1 VIRLDT
7 ILDQVKEYAPDADL
21 GVVRKAWV
29 YASKHHAG
37 QRRKSGE
44 PYFSHPL
51 EVANILAGLRM
62 DTDTIAVAILHD
74 TVEDTPATLEEIAT
88 MFSPDIAE
96 MVDGVTKLDK
106 LDFRNPDEHQA
117 ENFRKLVFAMA
128 RDIRVILVKL
138 ADRVHNMRTLGAMR
152 DEKRVRIAQETM
164 DLYAPIA
171 NRLGIVT
178 LKGELDDLSFK
189 YLHPQVYAELSA
201 QVKARAPYF
210 DKYIERVKDKI
221 EANLAPH
228 IPGAEVSG
236 RVKRLWSIWQ
246 KMQSKQLTFEE
257 VHDLIAFRIV
267 VDSVAHCYG
276 ALGLVHGLW
285 APHSE
290 RFKDYIAQPKANGY
304 QSLHTTVVGPEAQ
317 RIEVQIRTGEMHSFG
332 EIGIAAH
339 WKYKEGRLAL
349 RKEEIEKYTKIRQLL
364 QWAEDIEDSREF
376 LDVLKVDLYA
386 DQVHVYTPRGDI
398 RWFPGG
404 ATPLDFAYAIHT
416 EVGNHCTGARVN
428 GRMVKLA
435 YKLRSGD
442 TLEILTRPDQQPSK
456 DWLQNAVTGRALS
469 KIRQYLRKEERD
481 QAIEVGR
488 SVLDQELRRYKRS
501 LKAVLKEDELRK
513 ALEGSGKRT
522 PDELFAEIGYGRQ
535 GVDKLLP
542 FYVADELLAAEKAR
556 QEQPPA
562 EAGSALDT
570 ITGLFRKIGRR
581 GGSPVRIDGM
591 DGMLTTFARCC
602 RPLPGDHIV
611 GFITRGRGVTVHRGD
626 CKQALALPR
635 ERRIDVEWDV
645 SQKMPHAA
653 NLNIITVDRPMML
666 AELSKTV
673 GKMNVNITRLEART
687 TREERGHIMLELAVN
702 DVGQLRSV
710 MRGIEKLQGVISVQ
724 RTANH
729 S

>member
-1 VIRLDT
+1 MIRLDA
-7 ILDQVKEYAPDADL
+7 ILDQVREYAPDADL

-44 PYFSHPL
+44 PYFAHPL

-74 TVEDTPATLEEIAT
+74 TVEDTPATLEEIT
-88 MFSPDIAE
+88 DKFSPEIAK

-138 ADRVHNMRTLGAMR
+138 ADRVHNMRTLEAMR

-178 LKGELDDLSFK
+178 LKGELEDLSFK
-189 YLHPQVYAELSA
+189 YLHPQVYAELNA
-201 QVKARAPYF
+201 QVAARAPYF
-210 DKYIERVKDKI
+210 DKYIERVQTQLM
-221 EANLAPH
+221 ESLSPH
-228 IPGAEVSG
+228 MPEAEVSG

-257 VHDLIAFRIV
+257 VHDLLAFRITV
-267 VDSVAHCYG
+267 QNIAQCYG
-276 ALGLVHGLW
+276 SLGVVHGLW
-285 APHSE
+285 APQSE

-317 RIEVQIRTGEMHSFG
+317 RIEVQIRTDEMHSFG

-339 WKYKEGRLAL
+339 WKYKEGHLAL
-349 RKEEIEKYTKIRQLL
+349 RPEEIEKYTKIRQLL

-386 DQVHVYTPRGDI
+386 DQVYVYTPRGDI

-416 EVGNHCTGARVN
+416 EVGHHCTGARVN
-428 GRMVKLA
+428 GRMVKLN

-442 TLEILTRPDQQPSK
+442 TVEILTKPDQQPNK
-456 DWLQNAVTGRALS
+456 DWLKSAATSRALS

-481 QAIEVGR
+481 RSIGVGK
-488 SVLDQELRRYKRS
+488 SVLDQELRRFKSS
-501 LKAVLKEDELRK
+501 LKAVTKQDGLRK
-513 ALEGSGKRT
+513 ALDAFGKRT
-522 PDELFAEIGYGRQ
+522 AEELFAEIGYGRFS
-535 GVDKLLP
+535 VEKVLP
-542 FYVADELLAAEKAR
+542 LYVGQDVLDAEKAR
-556 QEQPPA
+556 QEQPEKEPT
-562 EAGSALDT
+562 ALDT
-570 ITGLFRKIGRR
+570 ITGIFRKIGRR
-581 GGSPVRIDGM
+581 SGSPVRIDGM

-611 GFITRGRGVTVHRGD
+611 GFITRGKGVTVHRSD

-635 ERRIDVEWDV
+635 ERRLDVEWDV
-645 SQKMPHAA
+645 QQKIPHAA
-653 NLNIITVDRPMML
+653 MLEIITVDRPMML

-673 GKMNVNITRLEART
+673 GKMNVNITRAEART
-687 TREERGHIMLELAVN
+687 TREDRGFITLEVAVS
-702 DVGQLRSV
+702 DVNQLRSV
-710 MRGIEKLQGVISVQ
+710 MRGIERLQGVISVS
-724 RTANH
+724 RTANL
-729 S
+729 

>member
-1 VIRLDT
+1 MIRLDT
-7 ILDQVKEYAPDADL
+7 ILDKVRGYAPDADL
-21 GVVRKAWV
+21 VVVRKAWV

-44 PYFSHPL
+44 PYFAHPL
-51 EVANILAGLRM
+51 EVANILADLRM
-62 DTDTIAVAILHD
+62 DTDTIVVAILHD
-74 TVEDTPATLEEIAT
+74 TVEDTAATLEELSAL
-88 MFSPDIAE
+88 FSPDIAE

-138 ADRVHNMRTLGAMR
+138 ADRVHNMRTLEAMP

-201 QVKARAPYF
+201 QVEARAPYF
-210 DKYIERVKDKI
+210 DMYIERVKAQL
-221 EANLAPH
+221 EESLQPH
-228 IPGAEVSG
+228 IPGAQVSG

-246 KMQSKQLTFEE
+246 KMQSKKLTFEE
-257 VHDLIAFRIV
+257 VHDLIAFRV
-267 VDSVAHCYG
+267 VTDTVAHCYG

-285 APHSE
+285 APQSE

-317 RIEVQIRTGEMHSFG
+317 RIEVQLRTSEMHGFG

-376 LDVLKVDLYA
+376 LDVLKVDLFA
-386 DQVHVYTPRGDI
+386 DQVYVYTPRGDI

-428 GRMVKLA
+428 GRMVKLSH
-435 YKLRSGD
+435 KLRSGD
-442 TLEILTRPDQQPSK
+442 TLEILTKPDQQPNK
-456 DWLQNAVTGRALS
+456 DWLQSAVTGRALN

-481 QAIEVGR
+481 KAIGVGR
-488 SVLDQELRRYKRS
+488 SVLDQELRRHKSS
-501 LKAVLKEDELRK
+501 LKAVTKADNLRK
-513 ALEGSGKRT
+513 ALEGTEKRSH
-522 PDELFAEIGYGRQ
+522 DELFAEIGYGRQ
-535 GVDKLLP
+535 GVEKILP
-542 FYVADELLAAEKAR
+542 FYIAQDLLDTEKAR
-556 QEQPPA
+556 SEAPMTEQ
-562 EAGSALDT
+562 GSTLET

-591 DGMLTTFARCC
+591 AGMLTTFARCC
-602 RPLPGDHIV
+602 RPLPGDPIM

-626 CKQALALPR
+626 CKQGLALPR
-635 ERRIDVEWDV
+635 ERRIDVEWDI

-653 NLNIITVDRPMML
+653 MLNIITVDRPMML

-673 GKMNVNITRLEART
+673 GKMNVNITRAEART
-687 TREERGHIMLELAVN
+687 TREDRGHIMLEVAVS
-702 DVGQLRSV
+702 DVGQLRTV
-710 MRGIEKLQGVISVQ
+710 MRGIERIQGVISVE
-724 RTANH
+724 RTSSA
-729 S
+729 

>member
-1 VIRLDT
+1 MIRLDA
-7 ILDQVKEYAPDADL
+7 ILDQIREYAPDADL
-21 GVVRKAWV
+21 AVVRKAWV

-44 PYFSHPL
+44 PYFAHPL

-74 TVEDTPATLEEIAT
+74 TVEDTPATLEEISEK
-88 MFSPDIAE
+88 FSPAIAQ

-138 ADRVHNMRTLGAMR
+138 ADRVHNMRTLEAMR
-152 DEKRVRIAQETM
+152 DEKRVRIARETM

-178 LKGELDDLSFK
+178 LKGELEDLSFR
-189 YLHPQVYAELSA
+189 YLHPQVYAELQA
-201 QVKARAPYF
+201 QVQARAPYF
-210 DKYIERVKDKI
+210 DKYIERVKAKL
-221 EANLAPH
+221 ESQLAPH
-228 IPGAEVSG
+228 IDKAEVSG

-257 VHDLIAFRIV
+257 VHDLLAFRII
-267 VDSVAHCYG
+267 VDNVGHCYG
-276 ALGLVHGLW
+276 ALGVVHGLW
-285 APHSE
+285 APQSE

-317 RIEVQIRTGEMHSFG
+317 RIEVQIRTHEMHRFG

-349 RKEEIEKYTKIRQLL
+349 KAEEIEKYTKIRQLL

-386 DQVHVYTPRGDI
+386 DQVYVYTPRGDI

-404 ATPLDFAYAIHT
+404 ATPLDFAYSIHT
-416 EVGNHCTGARVN
+416 EVGHHCTGARVN
-428 GRMVKLA
+428 GRMVKLNE
-435 YKLRSGD
+435 KLRSGD
-442 TLEILTRPDQQPSK
+442 TVEIITKPDQQPTRG
-456 DWLQNAVTGRALS
+456 WLDNAVTSRALS

-481 QAIEVGR
+481 RAIEAGK
-488 SVLDQELRRYKRS
+488 SILDQDLQRHKTT
-501 LKAVLKEDELRK
+501 LKAVNKLDGLKK
-513 ALEGSGKRT
+513 ALDGLSKRT
-522 PDELFAEIGYGRQ
+522 RGELFAEIGYGRL
-535 GVDKLLP
+535 GTDKVLP
-542 FYVADELLAAEKAR
+542 YYI
-556 QEQPPA
+556 PA
-562 EAGSALDT
+562 EVLEAERARTEEPEKEPTALDT
-570 ITGLFRKIGRR
+570 ITGLFKRIGRR
-581 GGSPVRIDGM
+581 APSPVTVDGM

-602 RPLPGDHIV
+602 RPLPGDPIL
-611 GFITRGRGVTVHRGD
+611 GFITRGRGIAVHRSD

-635 ERRIDVEWDV
+635 ERRLDVQWDG
-645 SQKMPHAA
+645 KTKIPHAA
-653 NLNIITVDRPMML
+653 QLNIITVDRPLML
-666 AELSKTV
+666 AELTKTV
-673 GKMNVNITRLEART
+673 GKMNVNITRAEART
-687 TREERGHIMLELAVN
+687 TREDRGFITLEVAVQ
-702 DVGQLRSV
+702 DVGQLRNV
-710 MRGIEKLQGVISVQ
+710 MRGIERLHGVISVE
-724 RTANH
+724 RTAAT
-729 S
+729 

>member
-1 VIRLDT
+1 MIRLDA
-7 ILDQVKEYAPDADL
+7 ILDQVRDYAPDADL

-44 PYFSHPL
+44 PYFAHPL

-74 TVEDTPATLEEIAT
+74 TVEDTPATLEEIAEK
-88 MFSPDIAE
+88 FSPDIAK

-117 ENFRKLVFAMA
+117 ENFRKLVFAMV

-138 ADRVHNMRTLGAMR
+138 ADRVHNMRTLEAMR

-178 LKGELDDLSFK
+178 LKGELEDLSFK

-201 QVKARAPYF
+201 QVEARAPYF
-210 DKYIERVKDKI
+210 DKYIERVRKKL
-221 EANLAPH
+221 ESSLAPH
-228 IPGAEVSG
+228 IPDVEVSG

-257 VHDLIAFRIV
+257 VHDLLAFRII
-267 VDSVAHCYG
+267 VDNVAHCYG
-276 ALGLVHGLW
+276 ALGVVHGLW
-285 APHSE
+285 APQSE
-290 RFKDYIAQPKANGY
+290 RFKDYVAQPKANGY
-304 QSLHTTVVGPEAQ
+304 RSLHTTVVGPEGQ
-317 RIEVQIRTGEMHSFG
+317 RVEVQIRTHGMHQFG

-349 RKEEIEKYTKIRQLL
+349 RPEEIEKYTKIRQLL

-386 DQVHVYTPRGDI
+386 DQVYVYTPRGDI

-428 GRMVKLA
+428 GRMVKLN

-442 TLEILTRPDQQPSK
+442 TVEIITKPDQQPNK
-456 DWLQNAVTGRALS
+456 DWLNNAVTSRALS

-481 QAIEVGR
+481 RSIGVGR
-488 SVLDQELRRYKRS
+488 SVLDQELRRFKTS
-501 LKAVLKEDELRK
+501 LKAVTKQDGLKK
-513 ALEGSGKRT
+513 ALEAHSKRT
-522 PDELFAEIGYGRQ
+522 ADELFAEIGYGRL
-535 GVDKLLP
+535 GVDKVLP
-542 FYVADELLAAEKAR
+542 LYVAADALEAEKVR
-556 QEQPPA
+556 QEGPEKEPT
-562 EAGSALDT
+562 ALDT

-602 RPLPGDHIV
+602 RPLPGDPV
-611 GFITRGRGVTVHRGD
+611 LGFITRGRGVAVHRAD

-635 ERRIDVEWDV
+635 ERRLDVQWDV
-645 SQKMPHAA
+645 QQKMPHAA
-653 NLNIITVDRPMML
+653 QLEIITVDRPMML

-673 GKMNVNITRLEART
+673 GKMNVNITRAEART
-687 TREERGHIMLELAVN
+687 TREDRGFITLEVAVQ

-710 MRGIEKLQGVISVQ
+710 MRGIERLQGVISVE
-724 RTANH
+724 RTA
-729 S
+729 SA